1 MSNRNPNTSGITKRW
16 QPGYD
21 ARCLLEKRLL
31 SRCFD
36 PHDIRWKINT
46 FLEELMDV
54 IVHNRR
60 TRIVGFGVFEWKPWN
75 GRLPTG
81 ERVSTWSLTFKPCRH
96 KERYNGDR

>member
-1 MSNRNPNTSGITKRW
+1 MSNLNPNTSGINRYWVEGEDDRHAIEAKCIENRA
-16 QPGYD
+16 GLFRKDID
-21 ARCLLEKRLL
+21 AVL
-31 SRCFD
+31 SA
-36 PHDIRWKINT
+36 
-46 FLEELMDV
+46 LMDV

-60 TRIVGFGVFEWKPWN
+60 TKIVGFGVFEWKPWN